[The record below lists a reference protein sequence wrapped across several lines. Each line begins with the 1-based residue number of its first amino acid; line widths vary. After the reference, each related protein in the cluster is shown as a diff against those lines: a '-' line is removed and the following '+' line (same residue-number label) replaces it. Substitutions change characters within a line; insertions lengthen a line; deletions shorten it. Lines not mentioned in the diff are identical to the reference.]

1 MRVVAFSAALLLLA
15 IPANATLMISGD
27 VGGTT
32 FHCNDQDV
40 TCDTNNAV
48 GTLQLANQVVNG
60 VAINGSIQTS
70 SKALRNNSLNTSS
83 LSIVNNSGS
92 DKAITVTVGDTGF
105 SLADTVFTSGSGTW
119 QNAIGSS
126 LTDNWFDDPTNQQGG
141 ETVGDTPG
149 NLVDTFTATALVAAD
164 SFSHS
169 EINPVSDPG
178 LFSMTLEATGTLVNG
193 GSLVSNGEV
202 EIKTAAVPEPGSLAL
217 LGAALLSFGF
227 YRRQRCPRS

>member
-1 MRVVAFSAALLLLA
+1 MKYVVAAALLLA
-15 IPANATLMISGD
+15 VPAHAALMISGD
-27 VGGTT
+27 IGGTT
-32 FHCNDQDV
+32 FNCVDQDV
-40 TCDTNNAV
+40 TCDRNNAV
-48 GTLQLANQVVNG
+48 GTLQLANQTVNG

-70 SKALRNNSLNTSS
+70 SKALGNNSLNTSS

-105 SLADTVFTSGSGTW
+105 IGPADTVFTSGSGTW

-126 LTDNWFDDPTNQQGG
+126 ITDNWFDDPTNQQGG

-149 NLVDTFTATALVAAD
+149 NLVDTFSATALARAD

-169 EINPVSDPG
+169 EINSVNDAG
-178 LFSMTLEATGTLVNG
+178 LFSMTLQATGTLVNG

-202 EIKTAAVPEPGSLAL
+202 EIKTATVPEPGSLAL
-217 LGAALLSFGF
+217 LGATLLGF
-227 YRRQRCPRS
+227 TLYRRRQCPRS